1 MIRTSFKTSLRCS
14 AALAVTLAAGFGQA
28 AFAQQTQLA
37 AAAAT
42 EASVDE
48 IAATPGIGGKI
59 ASVIESYLEGISAQ
73 KVNTETGE
81 ISDN

>member
-1 MIRTSFKTSLRCS
+1 
-14 AALAVTLAAGFGQA
+14 V
-28 AFAQQTQLA
+28 
-37 AAAAT
+37 
-42 EASVDE
+42 EE

-59 ASVIESYLEGISAQ
+59 ASVIESYLEGISVQ